1 MYIIALEGVN
11 FVKDQQKDS
20 YNKRNF
26 IERNTND
33 KNILVTLKKHS
44 YF

>member
-1 MYIIALEGVN
+1 MYNVKRSE

-20 YNKRNF
+20 YNKKKF

-33 KNILVTLKKHS
+33 NNILATLKKIHI
-44 YF
+44 FKI